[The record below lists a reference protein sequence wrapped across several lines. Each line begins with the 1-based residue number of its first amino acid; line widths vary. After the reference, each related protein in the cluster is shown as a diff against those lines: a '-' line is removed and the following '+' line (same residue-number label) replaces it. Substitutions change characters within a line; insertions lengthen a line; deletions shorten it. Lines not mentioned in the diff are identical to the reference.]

1 MSPHGQPRVEA
12 PDPSHPGPQPSADLP
27 SDRTGRARLHGVVR
41 ATLREQWRAVALAL
55 LALAGGVAAE
65 LLAPWPLKLIFDQ
78 VLLGRPL
85 PQGLQWLSPL
95 LAAGPWP
102 SLLALTGAIAGL
114 ALASGGLAY
123 LQLHAASQVG
133 HRVTWRLRGT
143 VFEHLQSLPLA
154 WHRDTRTGELMTK
167 VAGDTSLLRE
177 LFADWGLTVLRHAVT
192 LTGMLGVM
200 AWLNPRL
207 ALVVGCTLPP
217 LLGAIYLLNRRVKDS
232 ARQQRKLEGR
242 MSGRLAEVLSSIAL
256 VQAFGRTAWENRRF
270 QREIEANAA
279 SGMRAVRAHG
289 AVARSVTVLA
299 AAGTAIIVL
308 LGATEVL
315 AGRLAPGE
323 LLVFV
328 AYVTALYK
336 PVRDLAK
343 LSARYARASASL
355 QRVSEL
361 LDARP
366 ELPDAPDARELR
378 APAGEIVFE
387 GVHFSYGGHAV
398 LRGVD
403 ARIAAGEHVALVG
416 ASGAGKS
423 TLAHLLLRLAE
434 PSAGR
439 ILLDGVDLRQFTRAS
454 LRRHFGVVLQE
465 HLLQGVSVR
474 DNIAYGWPEAPREA
488 VEAAARAAGAH
499 DFIAALPEGYDTVL
513 GERGGRLSGGQR
525 QRLCLARA
533 LVKSPALLLMD
544 EPTAAV
550 DHIGARAIHDAVAR
564 AHAGRTLI
572 VITHDEHDL
581 ARYDRVLVLQDGHL
595 AERRPP
601 AASDGATAT
610 AATALP
616 HLTLVETRH
625 G

>member
-1 MSPHGQPRVEA
+1 
-12 PDPSHPGPQPSADLP
+12 
-27 SDRTGRARLHGVVR
+27 
-41 ATLREQWRAVALAL
+41 
-55 LALAGGVAAE
+55 
-65 LLAPWPLKLIFDQ
+65 
-78 VLLGRPL
+78 
-85 PQGLQWLSPL
+85 
-95 LAAGPWP
+95 
-102 SLLALTGAIAGL
+102 
-114 ALASGGLAY
+114 
-123 LQLHAASQVG
+123 
-133 HRVTWRLRGT
+133 
-143 VFEHLQSLPLA
+143 
-154 WHRDTRTGELMTK
+154 

-299 AAGTAIIVL
+299 AAGTALIVL

-366 ELPDAPDARELR
+366 EPPDAPDARELL

-387 GVHFSYGGHAV
+387 GVHFSYGGYGGHAV

-550 DHIGARAIHDAVAR
+550 DQGGARAIHDAVAR

-581 ARYDRVLVLQDGHL
+581 ARYDRVLVLQDGRL
-595 AERRPP
+595 DERRPP
-601 AASDGATAT
+601 DSPADSTNAA
-610 AATALP
+610 ALP